1 MWKFNLSAVRG
12 PLSVGK
18 SMIFVDRRHDH
29 FGHRTPDT
37 GHRTPDTGHRTTD
50 NGQKLFA
57 VLLGAAG
64 TIILCFSAS
73 PLTFPAFFKNTVPK
87 NSIKPNISLFVT
99 YLRC

>member
-18 SMIFVDRRHDH
+18 SMIFVDRGHDH
-29 FGHRTPDT
+29 F

-64 TIILCFSAS
+64 TIILCFSA
-73 PLTFPAFFKNTVPK
+73 
-87 NSIKPNISLFVT
+87 
-99 YLRC
+99 